1 MVFYSEDKAN
11 MSVSKLISSLLDIEF
26 CDSNSNILR
35 LLNDKNS
42 SDYNVYLDVVPDN
55 KKIVGD
61 YNRIL
66 GTYDA
71 YADRNIN
78 IIPIPC
84 TEYYV
89 IKALDSIG
97 VDFKFKYDWV
107 AIVIALMFT

>member
-1 MVFYSEDKAN
+1 M
-11 MSVSKLISSLLDIEF
+11 
-26 CDSNSNILR
+26 
-35 LLNDKNS
+35 
-42 SDYNVYLDVVPDN
+42 PDN
-55 KKIVGD
+55 KKFVGD

-89 IKALDSIG
+89 IKALYSIG
-97 VDFKFKYDWV
+97 VDFKFKYDW
-107 AIVIALMFT
+107 IAVVLHYILCNKSIGKPYPPKTIGYKESFRSFEK